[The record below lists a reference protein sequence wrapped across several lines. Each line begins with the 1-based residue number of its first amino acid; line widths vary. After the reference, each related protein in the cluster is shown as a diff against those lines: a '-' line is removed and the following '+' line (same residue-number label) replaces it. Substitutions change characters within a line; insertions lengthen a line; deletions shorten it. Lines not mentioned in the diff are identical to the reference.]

1 MSQQAWSQIIHD
13 LRSTNVK
20 RAVLACE
27 KINTTAD
34 ASRIA
39 ELYELLNDDSY
50 FVREAAAIPLARL
63 KGIEALPSLFQ
74 AMTRGEEDEHD
85 NDGLVATIAH
95 LLESNQEKVTPLLL
109 KMVEDRDKHVRLNAA
124 WALGFVASQ
133 ISPVPLFK
141 LIDNDESFRVRSA
154 ATASLGSFKDF
165 PEVFDRL
172 VLLLQ
177 DPSLHVQVAAIAALG
192 YLGDKRAISPLQEM
206 LRGASETIRFSIQ
219 FALERLS
226 QVRVMR
232 ATNSR
237 QP

>member
-1 MSQQAWSQIIHD
+1 MSQQAWLQIIHD
-13 LRSTNVK
+13 LHSTNVK

-39 ELYELLNDDSY
+39 ELYELLTDDSF
-50 FVREAAAIPLARL
+50 FVREAAAIPLARI

-74 AMTRGEEDEHD
+74 AMTRGEDGHD

-95 LLESNQEKVTPLLL
+95 LLETNQEKVTPLLL
-109 KMVEDRDKHVRLNAA
+109 KMVEDQDKDVRLNAA
-124 WALGFVASQ
+124 WALGFVATQ
-133 ISPVPLFK
+133 ISPVPLFE

-154 ATASLGSFKDF
+154 ATASLGSFKGF

-177 DPSLHVQVAAIAALG
+177 DPSLHVKVAAIAALG
-192 YLGDKRAISPLQEM
+192 YLGDKRAIGPLQEM
-206 LRGASETIRFSIQ
+206 LSGSSDTIRFSIQ
-219 FALERLS
+219 FALERL
-226 QVRVMR
+226 
-232 ATNSR
+232 A
-237 QP
+237 